1 MTTWGE
7 FAAAA
12 PDVAAFGEERFRA
25 AEVAYLATVRADG
38 SPRVHPFTP
47 ILCDGRLFAF
57 MEPTSPKGH
66 DLRRNPRHSIH
77 SLVTDQ
83 HGSEGEFFVSGR
95 ATAVDDATVRAT
107 AGKSA
112 PYDPAERYVL
122 FELSVEE
129 AASTLYEGGKPVR
142 RRWRCGEG

>member
-12 PDVAAFGEERFRA
+12 PELAAFGEERFRA

-66 DLRRNPRHSIH
+66 DLRREPRYSIH
-77 SLVTDQ
+77 SLVNHQ
-83 HGSEGEFFVSGR
+83 HGSEGGFWGGGR
-95 ATAVDDATVRAT
+95 GTGGGDATVRAS
-107 AGKSA
+107 AGNAAASV
-112 PYDPAERYVL
+112 PEGRYGL
-122 FELSVEE
+122 FVLSVER
-129 AASTLYEGGKPVR
+129 AA
-142 RRWRCGEG
+142 

>member
-7 FAAAA
+7 FAEAA
-12 PDVAAFGEERFRA
+12 PALAAFGEERFWA

-66 DLRRNPRHSIH
+66 DLRRDPRYSIH

-83 HGSEGEFFVSGR
+83 HGSEGEFWVSGR
-95 ATAVDDATVRAT
+95 ATGWMMR
-107 AGKSA
+107 
-112 PYDPAERYVL
+112 
-122 FELSVEE
+122 
-129 AASTLYEGGKPVR
+129 
-142 RRWRCGEG
+142 RCGPLQGRLRPMTPRNATCSSS

>member
-1 MTTWGE
+1 MTSWGQ
-7 FAAAA
+7 FAEAA
-12 PDVAAFGEERFRA
+12 PELAAFGEERFRA

-47 ILCDGRLFAF
+47 ILSDGRLFAF

-66 DLRRNPRHSIH
+66 DLRRDPRYSIH

-83 HGSEGEFFVSGR
+83 QGSDGEFLVSGR
-95 ATAVDDATVRAT
+95 ATMVDDAKVRTTT
-107 AGKSA
+107 AEAA

-129 AASTLYEGGKPVR
+129 AAATVYEGLEPVR
-142 RRWRCGEG
+142 RRWRRAQG